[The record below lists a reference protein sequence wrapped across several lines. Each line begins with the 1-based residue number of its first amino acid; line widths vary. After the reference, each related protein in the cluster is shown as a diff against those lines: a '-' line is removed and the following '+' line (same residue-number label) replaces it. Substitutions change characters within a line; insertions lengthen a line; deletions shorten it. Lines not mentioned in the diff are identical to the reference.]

1 MVAVIVQD
9 HPDLL
14 DRSVDGMIELD
25 KLGLS
30 PKRLLNFRPR
40 HQFARTSGEKDKQ
53 SGGLILEPPAPSV
66 LAEFAGSGIQLERI
80 EAEMSG
86 LFILIHSV
94 SRMKEAEEV
103 NSL

>member
-30 PKRLLNFRPR
+30 PKRFLNFRPR

-53 SGGLILEPPAPSV
+53 SGWLILEPQAPSV
-66 LAEFAGSGIQLERI
+66 LAEFAGSGR
-80 EAEMSG
+80 S
-86 LFILIHSV
+86 S
-94 SRMKEAEEV
+94 SKE
-103 NSL
+103 SKRRCPGCSF